1 MNFKNEQYQPKLLL
15 FNHYLNFF
23 IPEYRLISKN
33 PNNTHLQYPYIEP
46 IKIKNQG
53 ITRKLRS

>member
-23 IPEYRLISKN
+23 NPEYRILSKN
-33 PNNTHLQYPYIEP
+33 PNKPDLQYPLIEP
-46 IKIKNQG
+46 IKIKKQG
-53 ITRKLRS
+53 IT